1 MENTAIFE
9 MLLFGIVLPYTIFKM
24 QQPNPK
30 EVEKRKAVTAACTEE
45 LRATLGR
52 EPEQSEISRM
62 VSDRYQAEYE
72 AYWAEKTA
80 AKAERKAAKAE
91 RKAERKAAKADAK
104 ANKEAR
110 AAMLREDA
118 ARWREYDAQK
128 AAKEAAQAE
137 YLRDSRAIRREWNKI
152 FRQLG
157 IKNHY

>member
-80 AKAERKAAKAE
+80 AKAERKA
-91 RKAERKAAKADAK
+91 ERKAAKADAK